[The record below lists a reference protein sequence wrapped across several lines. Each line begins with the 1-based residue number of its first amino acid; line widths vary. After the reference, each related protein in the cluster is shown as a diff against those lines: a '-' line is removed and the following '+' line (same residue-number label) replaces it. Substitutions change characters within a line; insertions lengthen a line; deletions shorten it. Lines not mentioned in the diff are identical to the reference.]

1 MVMSLSGQA
10 EALKAS
16 EQVGKGTNP
25 LPHHSPPS
33 LSISESLRIVES

>member
-25 LPHHSPPS
+25 LPPS
-33 LSISESLRIVES
+33 EPVNI